1 MSEVVQ
7 RATRAAPPVA
17 VEGVALVLASTVPA
31 LLAYN
36 LPPSS
41 TMLNQCIAV
50 GLWAG
55 VVAVGARTLSWRPSR
70 ALQAAAVALLIGLL
84 MAGALGGL
92 PGTLVL
98 GMAAVVL
105 AAGLVAAH
113 AAASAR
119 RNDEAG
125 DAFVPCAVGLA
136 AAAAISMLV
145 ALIQAFAPDW
155 ADGDFIARSGLP
167 GRAVGNLRQPNHL
180 CSLLLWGV
188 IAVVAL
194 LEMRRL
200 ALKWAV
206 ALVVLMVF
214 AVELSASRT
223 GALGLGLLALW
234 GALDKRL
241 SRPARALLV
250 LTPAIYALSYG
261 GMALYGQWTDQAFG
275 AEARIATGEATGES
289 PNSRKR
295 IWANTLTLV
304 AQQPWTG
311 VGFGEFNF
319 AWSLTAFPGRPTA
332 FFDHTHNLPLQLAVE
347 LGLPLS
353 MLVLAL
359 LGAALW
365 QAWKRSGEASGNA
378 GTAARAAFMLV
389 LMIGLHSLFEYPLW
403 YAYFLLPTA
412 FAWGFALGC
421 GVERSPLHS
430 SSTAASD
437 TAAVPRAAPL
447 TDAATATTM
456 SRNATPT
463 WPLHASRILGLLLV
477 AGSVYAVFD
486 YLRIASIYSPGT
498 NAAPLNERIAT
509 GQRSVLFGHHA
520 DYAAATSTDPL
531 PGRDLAFRRAP
542 HHLLDTRLMMSWAEY
557 LAETGELEKARWLA
571 QRLREFR
578 NPASDEFFAAC
589 DLANVDA
596 PADRGAGLGPGSG
609 AVARAGAD
617 AAASAGG
624 VPNAGADAPRGAR
637 AAAQPQP
644 FQCQPP
650 QTRFGWREFVQR

>member
-1 MSEVVQ
+1 MSEVAQ
-7 RATRAAPPVA
+7 RAARPAQAMPLEAPV
-17 VEGVALVLASTVPA
+17 LVLASTVPA
-31 LLAYN
+31 LLAFN

-41 TMLNQCIAV
+41 TMLNQCLAV

-55 VVAVGARTLSWRPSR
+55 VVALGSR
-70 ALQAAAVALLIGLL
+70 ALSWNLARSLQAAVVALLVGLL
-84 MAGALGGL
+84 TAGTLGGL
-92 PGTLVL
+92 PGTLGF

-119 RNDEAG
+119 SSDEPG
-125 DAFVPCAVGLA
+125 EVFVPYAIGLA
-136 AAAAISMLV
+136 AAAALSTLV

-155 ADGDFIARSGLP
+155 SDGDLIARSGLP

-200 ALKWAV
+200 SLKWAV
-206 ALVVLMVF
+206 ALVVPMVF
-214 AVELSASRT
+214 AVELSASRG
-223 GALGLGLLALW
+223 GAAGLGLLFLW
-234 GALDKRL
+234 GVFDRRL
-241 SRPARALLV
+241 SRGARLLLV
-250 LTPAIYALSYG
+250 LTPVVYGLSYG
-261 GMALYGQWTDQAFG
+261 AMSLYGQWADQAFG

-289 PNSRKR
+289 PNSRRR
-295 IWANTLTLV
+295 IWANTLALI

-353 MLVLAL
+353 LLVLAL

-365 QAWKRSGEASGNA
+365 QAWKRSGEATGDA

-412 FAWGFALGC
+412 FAWGFALGS
-421 GVERSPLHS
+421 GSQDRALDSAARSDGATVS
-430 SSTAASD
+430 
-437 TAAVPRAAPL
+437 
-447 TDAATATTM
+447 DAATATAT
-456 SRNATPT
+456 SRDAAPV
-463 WPLHASRILGLLLV
+463 WPLHATRAAGLLLV

-509 GQRSVLFGHHA
+509 GQRSLLFGHHA
-520 DYAAATSTDPL
+520 DYAAATSADPL
-531 PGRDLAFRRAP
+531 PGRDLSFRRAP
-542 HHLLDTRLMMSWAEY
+542 HHLLDTRLMQSWAEY
-557 LAETGELEKARWLA
+557 LAEKGEVEKARWLA
-571 QRLREFR
+571 ERLREFR
-578 NPASDEFFAAC
+578 NPASDDFFVVC
-589 DLANVDA
+589 DGV
-596 PADRGAGLGPGSG
+596 
-609 AVARAGAD
+609 D
-617 AAASAGG
+617 AAAR
-624 VPNAGADAPRGAR
+624 VEAGARTK
-637 AAAQPQP
+637 PQP

>member
-1 MSEVVQ
+1 MSEVAQ
-7 RATRAAPPVA
+7 RAARPAVSVPLEAPV
-17 VEGVALVLASTVPA
+17 LVLASTVPA
-31 LLAYN
+31 LLAFN

-41 TMLNQCIAV
+41 TMLNQCLAV

-55 VVAVGARTLSWRPSR
+55 VVVLGSR
-70 ALQAAAVALLIGLL
+70 ALASGQGKPLHAAVLALLVGLIA
-84 MAGALGGL
+84 AGTLGGL
-92 PGTLVL
+92 PGSLVL
-98 GMAAVVL
+98 GMGAIVL

-113 AAASAR
+113 AAASAGR
-119 RNDEAG
+119 DDGPGEV
-125 DAFVPCAVGLA
+125 FVPYAVGLVA
-136 AAAAISMLV
+136 AAALSTLV

-155 ADGDFIARSGLP
+155 SDGDVIARSGLP

-234 GALDKRL
+234 GVLDKRL
-241 SRPARALLV
+241 SRPARVLLV
-250 LTPAIYALSYG
+250 LTPVIYALSYG
-261 GMALYGQWTDQAFG
+261 AMALYGQWTDQAFG
-275 AEARIATGEATGES
+275 AEARIATGEAGAES
-289 PNSRKR
+289 PNSRRR
-295 IWANTLTLV
+295 IWANTLTLI

-353 MLVLAL
+353 LLVLGL
-359 LGAALW
+359 LGMALW
-365 QAWKRSGEASGNA
+365 QAWKRSGEAAGDA

-412 FAWGFALGC
+412 FAWGFALGS
-421 GVERSPLHS
+421 GGRGRAPDSAARSDGA
-430 SSTAASD
+430 T
-437 TAAVPRAAPL
+437 VPH
-447 TDAATATTM
+447 AATAAAM
-456 SRNATPT
+456 SRDAVPA
-463 WPLHASRILGLLLV
+463 WPLHATRAAGLLLV
-477 AGSVYAVFD
+477 VGSVYAVFD
-486 YLRIASIYSPGT
+486 YLRIAAIYSPGA

-509 GQRSVLFGHHA
+509 GQRSLLFGHHA
-520 DYAAATSTDPL
+520 DYAAATSAEPL
-531 PGRDLAFRRAP
+531 PGRELAFRRAP
-542 HHLLDTRLMMSWAEY
+542 HHLLDTRLMQAWAEY
-557 LAETGELEKARWLA
+557 LAEKGEVDKARWLA
-571 QRLREFR
+571 ERLREFR
-578 NPASDEFFAAC
+578 NPASDDFFAPC
-589 DLANVDA
+589 
-596 PADRGAGLGPGSG
+596 
-609 AVARAGAD
+609 
-617 AAASAGG
+617 AAA
-624 VPNAGADAPRGAR
+624 PQ
-637 AAAQPQP
+637 QPP
-644 FQCQPP
+644 FQCQPA
-650 QTRFGWREFVQR
+650 QRGHDWREFARR

>member
-1 MSEVVQ
+1 MSEHSPMSEVAQ
-7 RATRAAPPVA
+7 RAARPALPVSLNAPI
-17 VEGVALVLASTVPA
+17 LVLASSVPA
-31 LLAYN
+31 LLAFN

-41 TMLNQCIAV
+41 TMLNQCLAV

-55 VVAVGARTLSWRPSR
+55 ALALGSPALSLGHAK
-70 ALQAAAVALLIGLL
+70 ALHAAVAVLLVGLI
-84 MAGALGGL
+84 AAATLGGL

-98 GMAAVVL
+98 GMAAIVV

-119 RNDEAG
+119 REDGPGEV
-125 DAFVPCAVGLA
+125 FVPYAVGLVA
-136 AAAAISMLV
+136 AGALSTLV

-155 ADGDFIARSGLP
+155 ADGDLIARSGLP

-234 GALDKRL
+234 GVLDKRL
-241 SRPARALLV
+241 SRAARILLV
-250 LTPAIYALSYG
+250 LTPVIYALSYG
-261 GMALYGQWTDQAFG
+261 AMSLYGQWTDQAFG
-275 AEARIATGEATGES
+275 AEARLATGEAGAES

-295 IWANTLTLV
+295 IWANALALI

-353 MLVLAL
+353 LLVLAL
-359 LGAALW
+359 LGIALW
-365 QAWKRSGEASGNA
+365 QAWRRSGEASGDA

-412 FAWGFALGC
+412 FAWGFAVGSGQSPHAAETTSASQVAADWTPGLSRVLGI
-421 GVERSPLHS
+421 V
-430 SSTAASD
+430 
-437 TAAVPRAAPL
+437 
-447 TDAATATTM
+447 
-456 SRNATPT
+456 
-463 WPLHASRILGLLLV
+463 LV
-477 AGSVYAVFD
+477 AGSVYAVVD
-486 YLRIASIYSPGT
+486 YLRIASIYSPGA

-509 GQRSVLFGHHA
+509 GQRSLFFGHHA
-520 DYAAATSTDPL
+520 DYAAATSADPL

-542 HHLLDTRLMMSWAEY
+542 HHLLDTRLMTAWADY
-557 LAETGELEKARWLA
+557 LAEKGEVEKARWLA
-571 QRLREFR
+571 ERLREFR
-578 NPASDEFFAAC
+578 NPASDDYFAVCA
-589 DLANVDA
+589 A
-596 PADRGAGLGPGSG
+596 AD
-609 AVARAGAD
+609 AGAR
-617 AAASAGG
+617 
-624 VPNAGADAPRGAR
+624 VNAGAGAL
-637 AAAQPQP
+637 PQP
-644 FQCQPP
+644 YQCQPP
-650 QTRFGWREFVQR
+650 QGRYGWREFVQR

>member
-1 MSEVVQ
+1 MPLE
-7 RATRAAPPVA
+7 API
-17 VEGVALVLASTVPA
+17 LVLASSAPA
-31 LLAYN
+31 LLAFN

-41 TMLNQCIAV
+41 TMLNQCLAV

-55 VVAVGARTLSWRPSR
+55 
-70 ALQAAAVALLIGLL
+70 AVALGSGALSWGHAKPLHATMVALLAALIA
-84 MAGALGGL
+84 AGTLGGL

-98 GMAAVVL
+98 GMGALVL

-119 RNDEAG
+119 RDEGAG
-125 DAFVPCAVGLA
+125 EVFVPYALGLVA
-136 AAAAISMLV
+136 AAALSTFV
-145 ALIQAFAPDW
+145 AFIQAFAPDL
-155 ADGDFIARSGLP
+155 ADGDLIARSGLL

-241 SRPARALLV
+241 SRAARILLV
-250 LTPAIYALSYG
+250 LTPVIYALSYG
-261 GMALYGQWTDQAFG
+261 AMALYGQWTDQAFG
-275 AEARIATGEATGES
+275 AEARLATGEAGSES

-295 IWANTLTLV
+295 IWANTLALI
-304 AQQPWTG
+304 ARQPWTG
-311 VGFGEFNF
+311 VGFGEFNI

-347 LGLPLS
+347 LGLPLAA
-353 MLVLAL
+353 LVLGL
-359 LGAALW
+359 LGLALW
-365 QAWKRSGEASGNA
+365 QAWKRSGEATGDA

-412 FAWGFALGC
+412 FAWGFALGS
-421 GVERSPLHS
+421 GQPS
-430 SSTAASD
+430 
-437 TAAVPRAAPL
+437 RAAPTL
-447 TDAATATTM
+447 PTPTTPATTTTTTTT
-456 SRNATPT
+456 TPA
-463 WPLHASRILGLLLV
+463 ASLVAADWTPRLGRVLGIVLV
-477 AGSVYAVFD
+477 AGSVYAVVD
-486 YLRIASIYSPGT
+486 YLRIASIYSPGA
-498 NAAPLNERIAT
+498 NAAPLDERIAA
-509 GQRSVLFGHHA
+509 GQRSLFFGHHA
-520 DYAAATSTDPL
+520 DYAAATSADPL

-542 HHLLDTRLMMSWAEY
+542 HHLLDTRLMTAWAEY
-557 LAETGELEKARWLA
+557 LAEKGETEKARWLA
-571 QRLREFR
+571 DRLREFR
-578 NPASDEFFAAC
+578 NPASDDFFAVCA
-589 DLANVDA
+589 A
-596 PADRGAGLGPGSG
+596 AD
-609 AVARAGAD
+609 AGAR
-617 AAASAGG
+617 
-624 VPNAGADAPRGAR
+624 VNAGAGAL
-637 AAAQPQP
+637 PQP

-650 QTRFGWREFVQR
+650 LGRFGWREFVQR

>member
-1 MSEVVQ
+1 MRHVPFGPRRRNVMTPLRSII
-7 RATRAAPPVA
+7 PVA
-17 VEGVALVLASTVPA
+17 VVVPS
-31 LLAYN
+31 LLAFN

-41 TMLNQCIAV
+41 TMLNQCLAV

-55 VVAVGARTLSWRPSR
+55 AVALGSRGALSLGHARP
-70 ALQAAAVALLIGLL
+70 LLAAVAALLVGLTA
-84 MAGALGGL
+84 AGALGGL

-98 GMAAVVL
+98 GMAAVL
-105 AAGLVAAH
+105 MSAGLVGAH
-113 AAASAR
+113 AAASAHR
-119 RNDEAG
+119 EDAPGE
-125 DAFVPCAVGLA
+125 AFVPYAVGLVTA
-136 AAAAISMLV
+136 AALSTLV

-155 ADGDFIARSGLP
+155 SDGDLIARSGLP

-223 GALGLGLLALW
+223 GALGIGLLALW
-234 GALDKRL
+234 GVLDKRL
-241 SRPARALLV
+241 SRAARILLV
-250 LTPAIYALSYG
+250 LTPVIYAVSYG
-261 GMALYGQWTDQAFG
+261 AMALYGQWTDQAFG
-275 AEARIATGEATGES
+275 AEARIATGEATGDS
-289 PNSRKR
+289 PNSRRR
-295 IWANTLTLV
+295 IWANALTLI

-311 VGFGEFNF
+311 IGFGEFNF

-353 MLVLAL
+353 LLVLAL
-359 LGAALW
+359 LGLALW
-365 QAWKRSGEASGNA
+365 QAWKRSGEATGDA

-412 FAWGFALGC
+412 FAWGFALGSG
-421 GVERSPLHS
+421 GVSAPDD
-430 SSTAASD
+430 AAS
-437 TAAVPRAAPL
+437 AA
-447 TDAATATTM
+447 DA
-456 SRNATPT
+456 NT
-463 WPLHASRILGLLLV
+463 WRTHASRTLALLLV
-477 AGSVYAVFD
+477 AGSIYAVFD
-486 YLRIASIYSPGT
+486 YLRIASIYSPGA

-509 GQRSVLFGHHA
+509 GQRSLLFGHHA

-542 HHLLDTRLMMSWAEY
+542 HHLLDTRLMESWAAY
-557 LAETGELEKARWLA
+557 LAEKGEVEKARWLA
-571 QRLREFR
+571 ERLREFR
-578 NPASDEFFAAC
+578 NPASDDFFAAC
-589 DLANVDA
+589 DRMGADA
-596 PADRGAGLGPGSG
+596 LDASAGRGAGAATTARAASG
-609 AVARAGAD
+609 AVTGAV
-617 AAASAGG
+617 AKAPSGE
-624 VPNAGADAPRGAR
+624 GATPTLV
-637 AAAQPQP
+637 P